1 MYRLMYRHV
10 ILLFFVVFA
19 SGCATY
25 GNDIQTALTYTQ
37 SGQPDKAA
45 QAFEKVI
52 KADGSDRLLYYM
64 ELGVLKHL
72 NGQYQESNRLL
83 EQAERLVEEFYTQSI
98 SEALL
103 VAMSNPTVAD
113 YKGQVFEDV
122 YINYYKAL
130 NYLFLAEQAT
140 GRIERSDLLDS
151 ALVEARRLDNKL
163 TKLKNER
170 GSYQDVEDKKEQ
182 TFTQILSLFEK
193 LLGNYID
200 EDALIFRENAYSHYL
215 SGLLY
220 EQQKEWDDARIAYQ
234 KAAELYEQ
242 GYAKQV
248 GVGDD
253 MIGQAWLDTIRMMDK
268 AGGWDSSIRKLKW
281 EKLDD
286 DLRDKLRDYRN
297 SDAELVV
304 LNHLDFVPQKKELD
318 FVMYVEPARKEMV
331 LTPLLIGNAQES
343 GDKYAWFWMMYAD
356 KGILDVVERYSN
368 GGLDNV
374 VRTIINKRVVLG
386 PAWDLVEDLNIDS
399 ALRDG
404 GVRVSVPY
412 YPPARTI
419 SNKNTLTVDGFDYS
433 LVKAES
439 LARLALNEQILRART
454 DLYEALARETLKNTL
469 LVESANSVLGE
480 ENALLN
486 YGLKALTATT
496 ARADTRTWLT
506 LPAEVHVARIP
517 MVSGEH
523 TLTLTNQFTKGAGWV
538 TQHKTIQLEPGQIQ
552 VWRQRSFPKLSH
564 TAHQELLKA
573 EAPAKEKPSIFGK
586 LLN

>member
-1 MYRLMYRHV
+1 MYRHLLIVCLV
-10 ILLFFVVFA
+10 IFA

-25 GNDIQTALTYTQ
+25 GNDIQTALTFTQ

-52 KADGSDRLLYYM
+52 QQDGSDRLLYYM

-72 NGQYQESNRLL
+72 NGDYQESNRLL
-83 EQAERLVEEFYTQSI
+83 EQAERLVEELYTQSI
-98 SEALL
+98 SEAVL
-103 VAMSNPTVAD
+103 VTMTNPTLAD

-130 NYLFLAEQAT
+130 NYLFLAEQAINRT
-140 GRIERSDLLDS
+140 DRADLLDS

-170 GSYQDVEDKKEQ
+170 GTYQDAEDKEEQ

-200 EDALIFRENAYSHYL
+200 EEKLVFRENAYSHYL

-220 EQQKEWDDARIAYQ
+220 EQQKEWDDARISYQ
-234 KAAELYEQ
+234 KAAELYEK

-253 MIGQAWLDTIRMMDK
+253 MIGQAWLDTIRMMQK
-268 AGGWDSSIRKLKW
+268 AGGWDSSISKLKW
-281 EKLDD
+281 EKLNDD
-286 DLRDKLRDYRN
+286 QRDKLRDYQY

-304 LNHLDFVPQKKELD
+304 LNHQDFVPQKKELN

-331 LTPLLIGNAQES
+331 LTPLLTGGAQDS
-343 GDKYAWFWMMYAD
+343 TDKYAWFWMMYAD

-374 VRTIINKRVVLG
+374 VRTLINKRVILG
-386 PAWDLVEDLNIDS
+386 PAWDLVESLNIDS

-404 GVRVSVPY
+404 GVRVAVPY
-412 YPPARTI
+412 YPPIRKI
-419 SNKNTLTVDGFDYS
+419 SENNTLSVNGQDYD
-433 LVKAES
+433 LIKAES
-439 LARLALNEQILRART
+439 LARLALNEQILSART

-469 LVESANSVLGE
+469 LVESATSALGE

-506 LPAEVHVARIP
+506 LPAEIHVVRIP
-517 MVSGEH
+517 IEAGEH
-523 TLTLTNQFTKGAGWV
+523 HVSLSNRFLKGTGAV
-538 TQHKTIQLEPGQIQ
+538 SVDQTINLEKGDIH
-552 VWRQRSFPKLSH
+552 VWRQRSFPSLSYAAQQ
-564 TAHQELLKA
+564 TLIES
-573 EAPAKEKPSIFGK
+573 EKEPDSSTFSAFNKY
-586 LLN
+586 LN

>member
-1 MYRLMYRHV
+1 MYRHFI
-10 ILLFFVVFA
+10 ILWFVVFA

-25 GNDIQTALTYTQ
+25 GNDIQTALTYAQ

-45 QAFEKVI
+45 QEFEKVVQP
-52 KADGSDRLLYYM
+52 DGSDRLLYYM

-72 NGQYQESNRLL
+72 NGEYEQSNRLL
-83 EQAERLVEEFYTQSI
+83 EEAERLVEEFYTQSV
-98 SEALL
+98 SEALM
-103 VAMSNPTVAD
+103 VAMSNPTIAD

-130 NYLFLAEQAT
+130 NYLFLAEQAS
-140 GRIERSDLLDS
+140 GRIQRSELLDS

-170 GSYQDVEDKKEQ
+170 GSYQDAEDKEEQ

-200 EDALIFRENAYSHYL
+200 EDKLIFRENAYSHYL

-220 EQQKEWDDARIAYQ
+220 EQQKEWDDARISYQ
-234 KAAELYEQ
+234 KAAELYEK

-253 MIGQAWLDTIRMMDK
+253 MVGQAWLDTIRMMQK
-268 AGGWDSSIRKLKW
+268 AGGWDSSISKLKW

-286 DLRDKLRDYRN
+286 DLRDKLREYKN

-304 LNHLDFVPQKKELD
+304 LNHLDFVPQKKELN
-318 FVMYVEPARKEMV
+318 FVMYVEPSRQEMV
-331 LTPLLIGNAQES
+331 LTPLLTGAGQES
-343 GDKYAWFWMMYAD
+343 SDKYAWFWMMYAD

-374 VRTIINKRVVLG
+374 VRTLINKRVILG
-386 PAWDLVEDLNIDS
+386 PAWDLVESLNIDT

-404 GVRVSVPY
+404 GVRVAVPY
-412 YPPARTI
+412 YPPVRSVTDQNI
-419 SNKNTLTVDGFDYS
+419 LSVNGLEYP

-439 LARLALNEQILRART
+439 LARLALNEQILKART

-469 LVESANSVLGE
+469 LVESASSALGE
-480 ENALLN
+480 DNALIN

-506 LPAEVHVARIP
+506 LPAEVHVVRVP
-517 MVSGEH
+517 MVAGEYNLSLSN
-523 TLTLTNQFTKGAGWV
+523 TFSRGRGIVSADQMVK
-538 TQHKTIQLEPGQIQ
+538 LEKGQIH
-552 VWRQRSFPKLSH
+552 VWRQRSFPQLSH
-564 TAHQELLKA
+564 VEQQTLIQEESEPESNA
-573 EAPAKEKPSIFGK
+573 FSAFGK
-586 LLN
+586 YLN